1 MMRVKGEQNVA
12 AVRGLGSNSTQR
24 YIEVHKRQLLEEI
37 VAWKKKMYAV
47 LKSAAT
53 KCCDSQFVRVVKT
66 HTHRSETV
74 ENATHPLICAFLR
87 SKNIT
92 DPFLTLC

>member
-66 HTHRSETV
+66 HRAERGK
-74 ENATHPLICAFLR
+74 THPLYAFSWGSENLEFGI
-87 SKNIT
+87 K
-92 DPFLTLC
+92 LTPHH

>member
-47 LKSAAT
+47 LKSNAVLLNAVT
-53 KCCDSQFVRVVKT
+53 PNLFGSLRLT
-66 HTHRSETV
+66 HTV
-74 ENATHPLICAFLR
+74 LR
-87 SKNIT
+87 PWKTPHI
-92 DPFLTLC
+92 L

>member
-37 VAWKKKMYAV
+37 VA
-47 LKSAAT
+47 AAWPAKGR
-53 KCCDSQFVRVVKT
+53 KCMHFEK
-66 HTHRSETV
+66 
-74 ENATHPLICAFLR
+74 LR
-87 SKNIT
+87 GY
-92 DPFLTLC
+92 